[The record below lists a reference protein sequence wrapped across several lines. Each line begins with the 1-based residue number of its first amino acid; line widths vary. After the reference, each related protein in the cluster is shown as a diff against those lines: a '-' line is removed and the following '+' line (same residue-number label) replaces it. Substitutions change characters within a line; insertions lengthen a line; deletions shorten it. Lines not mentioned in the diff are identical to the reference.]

1 MLEDLWQFLMLA
13 AFVLIAF
20 GSAFFVLIVTPLD
33 AKTPVEADTG
43 TSSAQLD
50 EAQFDEAQFD
60 EAQLDEAQFD
70 EAQLDGPLSARLSF
84 AGAGLPD
91 GLPDGL

>member
-33 AKTPVEADTG
+33 AKTPVEADPG
-43 TSSAQLD
+43 TSS
-50 EAQFDEAQFD
+50 
-60 EAQLDEAQFD
+60 AQLDEAQFD

>member
-43 TSSAQLD
+43 TSSAQ
-50 EAQFDEAQFD
+50 FDEAQF
-60 EAQLDEAQFD
+60 DEAQFD

>member
-43 TSSAQLD
+43 TSSAQ
-50 EAQFDEAQFD
+50 
-60 EAQLDEAQFD
+60 FD

>member
-50 EAQFDEAQFD
+50 
-60 EAQLDEAQFD
+60 
-70 EAQLDGPLSARLSF
+70 GPLSARLSF

>member
-50 EAQFDEAQFD
+50 EAQFDET
-60 EAQLDEAQFD
+60 QFD

>member
-60 EAQLDEAQFD
+60 EAQLD
-70 EAQLDGPLSARLSF
+70 GPLSARLSF

>member
-1 MLEDLWQFLMLA
+1 MLA

-50 EAQFDEAQFD
+50 EAQFDEAQ
-60 EAQLDEAQFD
+60 LDEAQFD

>member
-50 EAQFDEAQFD
+50 EAQ
-60 EAQLDEAQFD
+60 LDEAQFD

>member
-43 TSSAQLD
+43 TSSAQ
-50 EAQFDEAQFD
+50 FD